1 MSRHGGVSKILLLIN
16 FKEINTMKIFK
27 KTLVLSLA
35 FGLSILALSLTTTSN
50 TSAATQS
57 ESEANYVYTAQSG
70 DSYTEL
76 ARASIIRY
84 DLDTDNL
91 ELNAAQVTA
100 AETWLTQD
108 AGSPQINVGQEVLVS
123 KDAVKKF
130 SDQAAGLSDSAKAR
144 WQSYADRGSITN
156 GELKDK
162 VRQTV
167 SEVAAKQ
174 EADKKAAEQQN
185 NNQQENSE
193 NNTEENKSND
203 KNSSRRWVIVAIVVL
218 LVLAAVTLIRS
229 SNQKDE

>member
-1 MSRHGGVSKILLLIN
+1 
-16 FKEINTMKIFK
+16 MKIFK
-27 KTLVLSLA
+27 KTLILSLA
-35 FGLSILALSLTTTSN
+35 FGISILALSLTTSSN
-50 TSAATQS
+50 TSAASQA

-84 DLDTDNL
+84 DLDTDSV

-100 AETWLTQD
+100 AETWVTQE
-108 AGSPQINVGQEVLVS
+108 AGSPQINAGQEVLVS
-123 KDAVKKF
+123 KESVKKY
-130 SDQAAGLSDSAKAR
+130 SEQAASLSDSAKSR
-144 WQSYADRGSITN
+144 WQAYADKGSITN

-162 VRQTV
+162 VRSTV
-167 SEVAAKQ
+167 SEVAAKT

-185 NNQQENSE
+185 NNQENTD
-193 NNTEENKSND
+193 NKTED
-203 KNSSRRWVIVAIVVL
+203 KQDDKKSSRRWVVVAIVIL